1 MSLLPGCLGNGGL
14 IRFGWGNRAG
24 LGGGRLG
31 SWRQDRRA
39 EEGKKAK
46 KRKRKRQQCKTIR
59 TLLYAVVKKFII
71 IIIFLRYRSGR
82 QLLSSVS
89 QGSRAKTFIV

>member
-1 MSLLPGCLGNGGL
+1 M
-14 IRFGWGNRAG
+14 
-24 LGGGRLG
+24 
-31 SWRQDRRA
+31 
-39 EEGKKAK
+39 
-46 KRKRKRQQCKTIR
+46 R

>member
-1 MSLLPGCLGNGGL
+1 MGEATEPGLVE
-14 IRFGWGNRAG
+14 AG
-24 LGGGRLG
+24 LGAG
-31 SWRQDRRA
+31 DRTGEQRR
-39 EEGKKAK
+39 GKKAK